1 MRSGLMHV
9 REKVRSWCILEL
21 GLAVMMVMD
30 SLDCLWDLMRSLNGG
45 LMNLMMKNLNLRMM
59 I

>member
-1 MRSGLMHV
+1 M

-30 SLDCLWDLMRSLNGG
+30 SLDCLWDLMRNLNGG